1 MFRDDGIP
9 LSKLIKVSIK
19 LNSFPEECKTEKLK
33 LFHKKV
39 PKLILKIIDRY
50 LTYLNISYICGRLGS
65 NYIVGNQANEWI
77 SKRLLQENKARQIS
91 EKTNISLFWNHTY
104 VRVYQGVKT
113 VTFCFLVTIA
123 LNFVLLPYYRQIY
136 STKKLFNLYLI
147 NHILLGVVTENDT
160 GLNLI
165 DLKNGIQLQRACRF
179 LNKNVH
185 V

>member
-1 MFRDDGIP
+1 M
-9 LSKLIKVSIK
+9 
-19 LNSFPEECKTEKLK
+19 
-33 LFHKKV
+33 
-39 PKLILKIIDRY
+39 
-50 LTYLNISYICGRLGS
+50 
-65 NYIVGNQANEWI
+65 
-77 SKRLLQENKARQIS
+77 
-91 EKTNISLFWNHTY
+91 
-104 VRVYQGVKT
+104 YQGVKT
-113 VTFCFLVTIA
+113 VTFRFLVTIA

-179 LNKNVH
+179 LNKNVR